1 MAIMSQDRLM
11 KVLLEPRITE
21 KSSLLGD
28 KYNQYVFKVVR
39 DASKPEIK
47 KAVELLFEVEVES
60 VQVLNVKG
68 KSKRFSQM
76 LGRRSDWKKAYV
88 KLKPGFDIDYMG
100 AQ

>member
-1 MAIMSQDRLM
+1 MSQDRLM